1 MQIVIQNAVEFFLIM
16 FLGYMCRQKGLL
28 SKEDGRKIG
37 RIIVLFTLPCA
48 ILSNV
53 RSINIGLT
61 LFIAVSLAIF
71 AQLVSLGTGFMLA
84 RKRKP
89 DVQAAYAL
97 NTASYN
103 IGNFAIPFA
112 QYFFPGEAIAYISM
126 FDIGNSIM
134 GLGLNKCIGAA
145 IADRESSFDWKAS
158 MKKLFSSVPFDTY
171 LVIFALSVFGQ
182 EVPEIV
188 VRLTAR
194 IGAANTFLSMF
205 MIGTL
210 LDFKAPKS
218 EQKDVAKIVTARV
231 CIALALTALIWLVL
245 PLDPLPKIMLTIGV
259 MSPCATVTPL
269 YSHDVGY
276 RGDMP
281 AIVGSVSMIVSILIL
296 SVLLLFI

>member
-48 ILSNV
+48 IISNV

-112 QYFFPGEAIAYISM
+112 QYFFPEKRLPISACSISAIRSW
-126 FDIGNSIM
+126 D
-134 GLGLNKCIGAA
+134 
-145 IADRESSFDWKAS
+145 
-158 MKKLFSSVPFDTY
+158 
-171 LVIFALSVFGQ
+171 
-182 EVPEIV
+182 
-188 VRLTAR
+188 
-194 IGAANTFLSMF
+194 
-205 MIGTL
+205 
-210 LDFKAPKS
+210 
-218 EQKDVAKIVTARV
+218 
-231 CIALALTALIWLVL
+231 
-245 PLDPLPKIMLTIGV
+245 
-259 MSPCATVTPL
+259 
-269 YSHDVGY
+269 
-276 RGDMP
+276 
-281 AIVGSVSMIVSILIL
+281 
-296 SVLLLFI
+296 